1 MAPDQIEVERKY
13 GAGDGV
19 EAIARRVADL
29 GGSEIGSVTFTD
41 TYYDTPECALT
52 ANDVW
57 LRRRDDRWEIK
68 VPIPGD
74 ARRSG
79 GERSVF
85 REVEGA
91 AGCLAELR
99 EVLAAADSSE
109 EPPRKGRSENDV
121 FEADADDLRRCE
133 DADDDERMRRFVAAR
148 SVAPFAS
155 FATTRAKFSLDGAA
169 IDVDSASFGHTVV
182 EVEVLCGAAGE
193 VPAAEAL
200 VRAVAEK
207 LALEDVGATG
217 GKLETYLRRNCP
229 KHLET
234 LVAKG
239 ILRP

>member
-99 EVLAAADSSE
+99 EVLAAAPISAE
-109 EPPRKGRSENDV
+109 HRKGKSEND
-121 FEADADDLRRCE
+121 EARDDRQGE
-133 DADDDERMRRFVAAR
+133 DADDDEGLRRFAYSR

-182 EVEVLCGAAGE
+182 EVEVLCGDAGE

>member
-13 GAGDGV
+13 SAGAGV

-29 GGSEIGSVTFTD
+29 GGSEIGSVAFTD

-99 EVLAAADSSE
+99 EVLPLRGPSSAE
-109 EPPRKGRSENDV
+109 RRKGRSEND
-121 FEADADDLRRCE
+121 EEGLRRFDDREGE
-133 DADDDERMRRFVAAR
+133 DADDDEKLRRFASSQ

-155 FATTRAKFSLDGAA
+155 FATTRARFSLDGAA

-182 EVEVLCGAAGE
+182 EVEVLCGDAGE

>member
-1 MAPDQIEVERKY
+1 MASGGSPAPDQIEVERKY
-13 GAGDGV
+13 SAGDGV

-29 GGSEIGSVTFTD
+29 GGSEIGSVVFTD
-41 TYYDTPECALT
+41 TYYDTPTCALT

-57 LRRRDDRWEIK
+57 LRRRDDRWELK

-91 AGCLAELR
+91 AGCLDELGK
-99 EVLAAADSSE
+99 VLGTETRAAL
-109 EPPRKGRSENDV
+109 RTGRSETG
-121 FEADADDLRRCE
+121 EARDDDRAEKDGDENLRRFM
-133 DADDDERMRRFVAAR
+133 AERTV
-148 SVAPFAS
+148 VPFAS
-155 FATTRAKFSLDGAA
+155 FTTTRAKFFLDGAA

-182 EVEVLCGAAGE
+182 EVEVLCGDAGE

-200 VRAVAEK
+200 VRAVAAK
-207 LALEDVGATG
+207 LALTDVGATG

-234 LVAKG
+234 LVERG
-239 ILRP
+239 ILQP

>member
-1 MAPDQIEVERKY
+1 MASGGSPAPDQIEVERKY
-13 GAGDGV
+13 SAGDGV
-19 EAIARRVADL
+19 DSIARRVADL
-29 GGSEIGSVTFTD
+29 GGSRIGSVAFTD
-41 TYYDTPECALT
+41 TYYDTPEHALT

-91 AGCLAELR
+91 AGCLDELENALETETR
-99 EVLAAADSSE
+99 AARRTRGSE
-109 EPPRKGRSENDV
+109 KG
-121 FEADADDLRRCE
+121 EARDDLGADEE
-133 DADDDERMRRFVAAR
+133 DEDEKLRRFMAERTVT
-148 SVAPFAS
+148 PFAS

-182 EVEVLCGAAGE
+182 EVEVLCGDAGE

-200 VRAVAEK
+200 VRAVAAK
-207 LALEDVGATG
+207 LALTDVGATG

-234 LVAKG
+234 LVERG
-239 ILRP
+239 ILQP